1 MQFGMDSL
9 MIGFDQTSL
18 CVIKEMPDKKLKK
31 VTHHNLRLDKYF
43 LQDKALNHEIS
54 FKDQKV
60 VKSMVFESRMVL
72 KKD

>member
-1 MQFGMDSL
+1 VGQTEKQIDDEILNIEVGMQFGMDSL

-43 LQDKALNHEIS
+43 L
-54 FKDQKV
+54 
-60 VKSMVFESRMVL
+60 
-72 KKD
+72 